1 MWLSFDMCSSYAW
14 SKIIKCGDLLGE
26 MTAGQHRAAR
36 LWGDREQRQ
45 EVTWQRD
52 VAADVTCRGTSEGT
66 SSWHHSREEPGAA
79 PGASVPLVLQP
90 GSTTLARHRAHAL
103 PLPCPITCRDDGM
116 LRYL

>member
-1 MWLSFDMCSSYAW
+1 MWLSFDTCSSYAW

-36 LWGDREQRQ
+36 LRGDREQQQ
-45 EVTWQRD
+45 EVTWRWD

-79 PGASVPLVLQP
+79 PGASVPLALQP
-90 GSTTLARHRAHAL
+90 GSTTLARHRARAR
-103 PLPCPITCRDDGM
+103 PLPCPITCRGDGM